1 MRDSWQ
7 AAFGGSQNAGKV
19 AVLEEGMK
27 YSPISINP
35 QEAQFLDTRKF
46 QIDEIARIFRVPP
59 HMIGDL
65 EHATFSNIEEQSL
78 EFVTY
83 SLQPWLTRI
92 ESSISRSLLTKE
104 EKMVYYAR
112 FNVDGLLRGNYES
125 RMQGYATG
133 ISNGFLCVNDVR
145 RLENMDLVPDSEG
158 GNLFLCNGTMTPLK
172 AAGAAYQNGSSGG
185 GTDPPKEDNPQQDNP
200 GKEQEPDEDT
210 ENAKPRRRGR
220 RT

>member
-1 MRDSWQ
+1 
-7 AAFGGSQNAGKV
+7 
-19 AVLEEGMK
+19 
-27 YSPISINP
+27 
-35 QEAQFLDTRKF
+35 
-46 QIDEIARIFRVPP
+46 
-59 HMIGDL
+59 
-65 EHATFSNIEEQSL
+65 
-78 EFVTY
+78 
-83 SLQPWLTRI
+83 
-92 ESSISRSLLTKE
+92 
-104 EKMVYYAR
+104 MVYYAR